1 MIFQNKVLI
10 ENTENKVIVFIR
22 PMPDLANKFVIPI
35 KSQNRDLLKSIFIRD
50 CIWGWPGRGPFSGMD
65 VGRASI
71 IKLVMVC
78 ILSGH
83 QIALINAY
91 L

>member
-35 KSQNRDLLKSIFIRD
+35 KSQNRDLLK
-50 CIWGWPGRGPFSGMD
+50 
-65 VGRASI
+65 
-71 IKLVMVC
+71 
-78 ILSGH
+78 
-83 QIALINAY
+83 
-91 L
+91 